1 MADDLDSEARI
12 SIWMHVRGFLSL
24 VRQIV
29 LARNSDAGRTPRK
42 QDRSG
47 GRPSEG
53 PPAPR
58 HRE

>member
-1 MADDLDSEARI
+1 MADDLDSEPRI

-29 LARNSDAGRTPRK
+29 LARDGHAGRAGREYG
-42 QDRSG
+42 RSG
-47 GRPSEG
+47 GRASEG
-53 PPAPR
+53 PRTPR